1 MWEAR
6 LDPHVAPYGTV
17 QLSPKTRAA
26 YFLMPEQQEP
36 KSAAPVTPATGGPEL
51 EQGSGRTNDT
61 SMQPTTTSSTASPD
75 PAPPTQATPQ
85 QQVAQRI
92 PYWLRQAER
101 FLRVIVQMY
110 LGLLV
115 CLAPW
120 FPAAWDANPLFTS
133 SPSVLAFVTQG
144 WVRGIV
150 SGLGLLN
157 LWIALRNAIRDPD
170 RE

>member
-1 MWEAR
+1 
-6 LDPHVAPYGTV
+6 
-17 QLSPKTRAA
+17 
-26 YFLMPEQQEP
+26 
-36 KSAAPVTPATGGPEL
+36 
-51 EQGSGRTNDT
+51 
-61 SMQPTTTSSTASPD
+61 MQPIIPD
-75 PAPPTQATPQ
+75 PMSVQAPPPPPISRQRDAPE
-85 QQVAQRI
+85 RI

-101 FLRVIVQMY
+101 FLRVIVRMY

-144 WVRGIV
+144 WVRGVV

-157 LWIALRNAIRDPD
+157 LWIALRNAIRDPGP
-170 RE
+170 E

>member
-1 MWEAR
+1 
-6 LDPHVAPYGTV
+6 
-17 QLSPKTRAA
+17 
-26 YFLMPEQQEP
+26 MPEQQEP
-36 KSAAPVTPATGGPEL
+36 KPAAPVTPATGGPDVKQE
-51 EQGSGRTNDT
+51 SGLANDT
-61 SMQPTTTSSTASPD
+61 SMQPIPTSPTASPAQAPPAQAAPPQQ
-75 PAPPTQATPQ
+75 PAPE
-85 QQVAQRI
+85 RI
-92 PYWLRQAER
+92 PNWLRQAER
-101 FLRVIVQMY
+101 FLRVIVRMY

-133 SPSVLAFVTQG
+133 SPSLLAFVTQG